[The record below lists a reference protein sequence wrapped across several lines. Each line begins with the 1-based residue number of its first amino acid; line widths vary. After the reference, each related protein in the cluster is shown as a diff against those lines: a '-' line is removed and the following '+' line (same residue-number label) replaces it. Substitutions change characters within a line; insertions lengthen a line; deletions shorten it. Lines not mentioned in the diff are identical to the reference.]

1 MDHPALGHDHSE
13 GKVDMADK
21 VLIENLFVKFE
32 GEQGNIQAL
41 EDISFSVKEGEFLTI
56 LGPSGCGKSTL
67 IRSIAGFQKPEKGR
81 ILLGKRQVHEPGPD
95 RIMVFQEFDQLFPWK
110 TVKSN
115 ITYALKVNGKGK
127 EERERMAAHYL
138 EMVNLQDFGGA
149 FPHQLSGGMKQRA
162 AIARSLALNPE
173 ILLMDEPFGS
183 LDAQTRAVLQSELV
197 RLWQKVG
204 STIIFITHNIQEAI
218 LLGDRVMVM
227 SSAPGRIKDIVDVNI
242 ARPRL
247 PETPEFMALWH
258 TLYGLLETK
267 RFGENGKNN
276 TMPGKD

>member
-1 MDHPALGHDHSE
+1 
-13 GKVDMADK
+13 MADK

-32 GEQGNIQAL
+32 GEQGNVQAL

-81 ILLGKRQVHEPGPD
+81 ILLGERQVHEPGPD

-110 TVKSN
+110 TVRSN
-115 ITYALKVNGKGK
+115 ITYALKVNGAGK
-127 EERERMAAHYL
+127 EEREKIAEHYL
-138 EMVNLQDFGGA
+138 EMVNLKDFGRA

-162 AIARSLALNPE
+162 AIARSLALNPQ

-197 RLWQKVG
+197 RLWQEVG

-218 LLGDRVMVM
+218 LLGDRVLVM
-227 SSAPGRIKDIVDVNI
+227 SSAPGHIKDIVDVNI
-242 ARPRL
+242 PRPRL

-267 RFGENGKNN
+267 RFGENGKRNS
-276 TMPGKD
+276 MPGMD

>member
-1 MDHPALGHDHSE
+1 
-13 GKVDMADK
+13 MADK

-32 GEQGNIQAL
+32 GEQGNVQAL

-67 IRSIAGFQKPEKGR
+67 IRSIAGFQRPEKGR
-81 ILLGKRQVHEPGPD
+81 ILLGQKQVNEPGPD

-110 TVKSN
+110 TVRSN
-115 ITYALKVNGKGK
+115 ITYALKVNGASK
-127 EERERMAAHYL
+127 EEREKIAEHYL
-138 EMVNLQDFGGA
+138 EMVNLKDFGRA

-162 AIARSLALNPE
+162 AIARSLALNPQ

-197 RLWQKVG
+197 RLWQEVG

-218 LLGDRVMVM
+218 LLGDRVLVM
-227 SSAPGRIKDIVDVNI
+227 SSAPGRIKDIVDVTI
-242 ARPRL
+242 PRPRL
-247 PETPEFMALWH
+247 PETPEFMTLWH

-267 RFGENGKNN
+267 RFGENGKSNK
-276 TMPGKD
+276 MPGMD